1 MFFFAKLFEKGY
13 PILSTSPIIK
23 TKFVQTAAVNVGC
36 WLPNDGHLKLYD
48 LHVPAYLL
56 LNIFKAKYLTS
67 M

>member
-36 WLPNDGHLKLYD
+36 WLPNDGHLKFYD
-48 LHVPAYLL
+48 FTFQP
-56 LNIFKAKYLTS
+56 ICF
-67 M
+67 